1 MVRFLDSS
9 VFLHAYLK
17 PERRL
22 SPDERRV
29 KDAASRIL
37 QRIEEGEEVA
47 TSVVHVSETV
57 NIVET
62 RLGLEKAIELLE
74 NALASENLSILT
86 VSRGSY
92 EGALA
97 IASRYG
103 VSPNDALAAL
113 LAKDMN
119 ITEVYSFDKHFDNIP
134 FVKRVME

>member
-17 PERRL
+17 PGRRL
-22 SPDERRV
+22 SLDETLV

-37 QRIEEGEEVA
+37 QRIDEGEEVA
-47 TSVVHVSETV
+47 TSVVHISETV
-57 NIVET
+57 NIVEA
-62 RLGLEKAIELLE
+62 RLGLGRAIELLE

-97 IASRYG
+97 IVSRYG

-113 LAKDMN
+113 LARDMN
-119 ITEVYSFDKHFDNIP
+119 ITEVYSFDKHFDNVP
-134 FVKRVME
+134 FLKRVVE